1 MPTANEKSRL
11 RPAGRLR
18 SICVFC
24 GSNTGRDGRYRQ
36 AATEL
41 GRSLVERGCRLVY
54 GGGQVGLMGVLA
66 DTVLDLG
73 GEVIGVIPKRLATR
87 ELLHPR
93 ATKMHRVAS
102 MHERKAKMGRLSD
115 AYLALPGGY
124 GTLEELL
131 EVITWSQLGIHK
143 KPIGLLNVAGFFRP
157 LVAAFDHAVHEGFI
171 RREQRGLFLVES
183 DADRL
188 LDALARFHPPRLPK
202 WLKAEQT

>member
-1 MPTANEKSRL
+1 MPGNNANS
-11 RPAGRLR
+11 PQGAPGPLR

-24 GSNTGRDGRYRQ
+24 GSSTGRNGRYRQ
-36 AATEL
+36 AAVEL

-66 DTVLDLG
+66 DAVLDLG

-131 EVITWSQLGIHK
+131 EVITWSQLGIHN

-171 RREQRGLFLVES
+171 RREQRGLFLVDS
-183 DADRL
+183 NPARL
-188 LDALARFHPPRLPK
+188 LDALAKFHPPRMPK
-202 WLKAEQT
+202 WLQAEQT